1 MTITDLAPHRLMIW
15 TEVVIKH
22 LEQYACEGETEIERI
37 YAIADK
43 AVQGFEARFAPQ
55 TPPSMP

>member
-15 TEVVIKH
+15 TQVIIKH
-22 LEQYACEGETEIERI
+22 LEQYAGEGETEIERI

-43 AVQGFEARFAPQ
+43 AVQGFDARFSPK
-55 TPPSMP
+55 TPPSTP